1 MAEVQVGTVKWF
13 NNAKGYGFIQR
24 DDGPDVFV
32 HHTDIQM
39 EGYRTLQE
47 GQQVEF
53 VLVDAEKGPRAQ
65 NVRPLA
71 TPQTTHRL
79 SFPQC
84 ASTRYDTKCL
94 VKTRHFFMAIGHDG
108 ELHSTESG
116 SPSRTIARRS
126 KNR

>member
-24 DDGPDVFV
+24 DEGPDVFV

-53 VLVDAEKGPRAQ
+53 ELVDAEKGPRAQ

-71 TPQTTHRL
+71 TPQT
-79 SFPQC
+79 
-84 ASTRYDTKCL
+84 
-94 VKTRHFFMAIGHDG
+94 V
-108 ELHSTESG
+108 
-116 SPSRTIARRS
+116 
-126 KNR
+126 